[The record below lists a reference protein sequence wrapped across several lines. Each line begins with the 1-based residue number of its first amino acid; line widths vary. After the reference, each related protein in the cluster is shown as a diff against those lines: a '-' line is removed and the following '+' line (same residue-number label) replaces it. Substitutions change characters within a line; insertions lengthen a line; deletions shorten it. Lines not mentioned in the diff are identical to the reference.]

1 MNMRVALGIPPI
13 GLPMDFCTEVVRRAE
28 ERGFEAISVGEAWGV
43 ETCTM
48 VGALLA
54 RSQRIH
60 IGTGIVSIYLRPPT
74 LTAMQA
80 ATLDLIAP
88 GRARLGLGVST
99 QNINAFHGV
108 PWDHPVSRTREYV
121 EILRRVL
128 TGERVTYNGKFYR
141 PRGFQLSMA
150 PAERMPIYLAA
161 VNPQM
166 LQLAGEIADG
176 VLLAWLPA
184 RQVAD
189 SLAEIAKGAARA
201 GRSLSDIDIGCYIHT
216 AVTSNREQTLQQL
229 RRVLVGYCQAN
240 TYIQGFRH
248 FGYGDILEEVHHYWK
263 AGNRPGA
270 EAAIPE
276 RMIEELYVFGTAA
289 ECRAHIDRFRQA
301 GIQLPVVAVP
311 PSSRMPEETFN
322 HLVDAFAQ

>member
-1 MNMRVALGIPPI
+1 MRTGLGIPPL
-13 GLPMDFCTEVVRRAE
+13 GLPMELCVDIVRRAE
-28 ERGFEAISVGEAWGV
+28 ARGFDGVWVGEAWGT

-54 RSQRIH
+54 QSQHIP

-99 QNINAFHGV
+99 RNINNFHGV
-108 PWDHPVSRTREYV
+108 AWDYPVARTREYV
-121 EILRRVL
+121 TILRKVL
-128 TGERVTYNGKFYR
+128 AGERVSFDGTFYR
-141 PRGFQLSMA
+141 PRGFQLST
-150 PAERMPIYLAA
+150 PLPKKLPIYLAA

-166 LQLAGEIADG
+166 LRLAGEIADG
-176 VLLAWLPA
+176 ILLAWLPA
-184 RQVAD
+184 RQVPQ
-189 SLAEIAKGAARA
+189 SLAEIAQGAARV
-201 GRSLSDIDIGCYIHT
+201 GRSLTDIDIGCYIHT
-216 AVTSNREQTLQQL
+216 AVTTNPEQTFHQL

-248 FGYGDILEEVHHYWK
+248 FGYSEILNEVHHYWN
-263 AGNRPGA
+263 AGDRARA

-276 RMIEELYVFGTAA
+276 SMVKELYVFGSAD
-289 ECRAHIDRFRQA
+289 ECRAQIERFRQA
-301 GIQLPVVAVP
+301 GVQLPIVAAP
-311 PSSRMPEETFN
+311 PTSRLTADDFHRLLETF
-322 HLVDAFAQ
+322 AQ